1 MTLTK
6 LIATTFAMVGMAC
19 GPFAVTLA
27 VTPAANAEVCG
38 AVGGRHVEVGGC
50 SHVVGDVAAGVA
62 LANDDEWAAQEN
74 NGQPPCYTPSGLP
87 YYTPGADPCYP

>member
-6 LIATTFAMVGMAC
+6 LLATTFAAVGI
-19 GPFAVTLA
+19 A
-27 VTPAANAEVCG
+27 VTPVALVAVAPTANADVCG

-62 LANDDEWAAQEN
+62 LANDDDWAAQET
-74 NGQPPCYTPSGLP
+74 NGQIPCYTPSGLP